1 MADTAVATAA
11 PSRAQ
16 DLVQLTK
23 PSITLMV
30 TLTAAVG
37 FVAGSPEHVDYLTF
51 LHATVGTGLLAAG
64 ASALNQVIERDT
76 DGLMRRT
83 AARPLPAG
91 RLAVEP
97 ALRFGALMGLAGL
110 VYLVFAVNLLTALL
124 GAVTLASY
132 VWVYT
137 PLKKMSGI
145 STLVGAVPGALPPV
159 MGWAAARNA
168 VDAPAVVLFAILFLW
183 QLPHF
188 LAIAWLYRADY
199 ERGGFPMLS
208 TRDPDGM
215 RTGRQMI
222 LYCAALLPVSLL
234 PAVLGGAGG
243 IYLATAVAG
252 GLAFLASC
260 LAFVRTV
267 GARSARRVLLVS
279 VAYLPVLLLALVLD
293 RIPMRAAAQA
303 PTLPSAS
310 VPAP

>member
-1 MADTAVATAA
+1 MGVA
-11 PSRAQ
+11 R
-16 DLVQLTK
+16 
-23 PSITLMV
+23 
-30 TLTAAVG
+30 
-37 FVAGSPEHVDYLTF
+37 
-51 LHATVGTGLLAAG
+51 
-64 ASALNQVIERDT
+64 
-76 DGLMRRT
+76 
-83 AARPLPAG
+83 
-91 RLAVEP
+91 
-97 ALRFGALMGLAGL
+97 L
-110 VYLVFAVNLLTALL
+110 VYLVLAVNLLTALL

-183 QLPHF
+183 QLPPFAGHH
-188 LAIAWLYRADY
+188 LALSGGLRARRLPDAVDP
-199 ERGGFPMLS
+199 R
-208 TRDPDGM
+208 PDGM

-293 RIPMRAAAQA
+293 RIPLRAAPEASA
-303 PTLPSAS
+303 LPSAS
-310 VPAP
+310 APAP